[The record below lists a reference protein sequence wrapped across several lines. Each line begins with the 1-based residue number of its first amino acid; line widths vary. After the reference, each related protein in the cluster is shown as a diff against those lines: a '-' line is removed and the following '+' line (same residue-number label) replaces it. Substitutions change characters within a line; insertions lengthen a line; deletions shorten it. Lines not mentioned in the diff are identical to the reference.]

1 MRQADEITIKAF
13 LIALDQL
20 ETPLPEAKQKQLLE
34 IAEDID
40 NHLETLEAIAQSQL
54 KLSKL
59 YQDMRS
65 FLVQNQYVQHN
76 SGAIASNSEHLA
88 FIHSLA
94 YASQKILSI
103 SGSQLVQ
110 NFKGFINKIQL
121 ETDYQLKNPLEKDS
135 ECLIGLSRD
144 ELEALAESMLSIS
157 NQKQLSD
164 LLTRNT
170 EAQLSTQEAESLDRL
185 LAQIDR
191 LTILKTRARYTLKK
205 LDALMTA

>member
-1 MRQADEITIKAF
+1 MKQADEITIKAF
-13 LIALDQL
+13 LIALEQL
-20 ETPLPEAKQKQLLE
+20 ETPLPEAKQTQLLE

-54 KLSKL
+54 KLSEL
-59 YQDMRS
+59 YQDIRS
-65 FLVQNQYVQHN
+65 FLQNQYAQHN
-76 SGAIASNSEHLA
+76 GGEIALNSEHSA
-88 FIHSLA
+88 FTHNLG
-94 YASQKILSI
+94 YESQKILNM
-103 SGSQLVQ
+103 SGIQLTLI
-110 NFKGFINKIQL
+110 FKAFINKIQL
-121 ETDYQLKNPLEKDS
+121 ETNYQLKNPLEKDS

-144 ELEALAESMLSIS
+144 ELEALAESILSIS
-157 NQKQLSD
+157 KQEQLSA

-170 EAQLSTQEAESLDRL
+170 ESQLSTQETESLDRL